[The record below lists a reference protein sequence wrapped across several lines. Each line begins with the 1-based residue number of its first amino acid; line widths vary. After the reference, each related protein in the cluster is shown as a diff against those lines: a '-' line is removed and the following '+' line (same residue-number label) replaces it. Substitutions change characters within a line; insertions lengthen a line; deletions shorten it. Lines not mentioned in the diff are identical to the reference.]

1 MLVLSLAGHLS
12 VESIVGPYFFVAI
25 GSGMTMAP
33 AMAGSVNQFPRQAG
47 TASSL
52 MGTLQMGGAAI
63 STAIVT
69 ALTDGTQMPMIWTL
83 LGAATLGLISTLL
96 LLKPHRPEPM
106 VVPTVETVPPAS
118 VAS

>member
-1 MLVLSLAGHLS
+1 
-12 VESIVGPYFFVAI
+12 
-25 GSGMTMAP
+25 MAP

-69 ALTDGTQMPMIWTL
+69 ALTDGTQLPMIWTM
-83 LGAATLGLISTLL
+83 LGSSILGLAITLL
-96 LLKPHRPEPM
+96 LLRPHRHEPIIAP
-106 VVPTVETVPPAS
+106 VIETVPPAS
-118 VAS
+118 AAS